1 MLLDIVKK
9 GSTDRGVTLRIID
22 STDGSPETGVVYN
35 TSGIDLW
42 YRRQGGAKVSI
53 TEATLSALTDAH
65 SDGGFLHIADG
76 VYRLDLPD
84 AAFASGAQWV
94 DVGGTVTGMIVIG
107 GRVRLVDLDLETVI
121 ANQVWDAL
129 LSGHT
134 TPSSMAIYLASL
146 VAGQTTIATQTAP
159 SGIQGSVGL
168 AAANLATLLAAIQA
182 AADNAVT
189 AAAAAAVS
197 AGTAVTQTTA
207 VEQKANVGEAL
218 ETYDAATATDV
229 AAATV
234 LTDIDGE
241 KVSASRTFR
250 LVRTDADGLEAEV
263 NRSLS
268 LSKSATFAFDFSDD
282 LPANGFVRTVGTP
295 TIYVGTSGGVTF
307 GDAGRYGAQAKVR
320 ITAVTAGTYTIA
332 CPVTYNDGSTAVG
345 YGTLVVPAAP

>member
-182 AADNAVT
+182 AADSVT
-189 AAAAAAVS
+189 AKLPSDGAKM
-197 AGTAVTQTTA
+197 AGEGATY
-207 VEQKANVGEAL
+207 ANLDDLA
-218 ETYDAATATDV
+218 AATAGSVAPRRVADSRRWSVGPKGYRSEDV
-229 AAATV
+229 IV
-234 LTDIDGE
+234 VKVGFSGHLEFQIDLNLGAD
-241 KVSASRTFR
+241 VDSVASVTCVGPIAVTTSE
-250 LVRTDADGLEAEV
+250 LEPTADGLCAQFKVSPLTEAGDYTFT
-263 NRSLS
+263 
-268 LSKSATFAFDFSDD
+268 ATVTTKD
-282 LPANGFVRTVGTP
+282 GQ
-295 TIYVGTSGGVTF
+295 TIPVEGLL
-307 GDAGRYGAQAKVR
+307 QAK
-320 ITAVTAGTYTIA
+320 
-332 CPVTYNDGSTAVG
+332 
-345 YGTLVVPAAP
+345 